1 MGYPLAGDEV
11 LVLNYR
17 NFKEAVLANEH
28 LFVFFFRKWEAWL
41 DVVLSEFA
49 ASSSIRVAKC
59 DPGTTEGFNVFD
71 YDCVFF
77 R

>member
-1 MGYPLAGDEV
+1 MALKD
-11 LVLNYR
+11 R

-49 ASSSIRVAKC
+49 ASSSIRVAKW
-59 DPGTTEGFNVFD
+59 DIGTTEPIAVGD
-71 YDCVFF
+71 YDCVYF
-77 R
+77 RCESASSL